1 MTVPAGEAASVRLG
15 AAEWRRPSWRLERVP
30 AGGGV
35 ELTALLRDLVED
47 PAHRRAF
54 AERLANH
61 DSEVWVAL
69 PADSDSASR
78 SQPGCT
84 RTGCTRTSSGAVGL
98 LLAETA
104 CARLQIL
111 LLAVSARVRG
121 MGVGRALVR
130 GAILWAIDA
139 DLDAVELE
147 VRESN
152 DRAQALY
159 ESLGFVAAAL
169 RPRYYPDGDQAVLM
183 AVSLVDL
190 PV

>member
-1 MTVPAGEAASVRLG
+1 MTVPAGETASVRPG
-15 AAEWRRPSWRLERVP
+15 AAECSGPSWRLERAP

-35 ELTALLRDLVED
+35 ELTALLRELVED

-54 AERLANH
+54 AERARNH
-61 DSEVWVAL
+61 DTEVWFAL
-69 PADSDSASR
+69 PADSDSPSR
-78 SQPGCT
+78 SQPGS
-84 RTGCTRTSSGAVGL
+84 TRTSSGGVGL

-104 CARLQIL
+104 RARLHIL

-130 GAILWAIDA
+130 EAILWAIDG

-169 RPRYYPDGDQAVLM
+169 RPRYYPDGDQAVVM
-183 AVSLVDL
+183 AVSLVKL

>member
-1 MTVPAGEAASVRLG
+1 MTVPAGEAASVRPG
-15 AAEWRRPSWRLERVP
+15 AAAWRRPSWRLERVP

-54 AERLANH
+54 AERVANH

-78 SQPGCT
+78 SQP
-84 RTGCTRTSSGAVGL
+84 GCTRTSSGAVGL

-130 GAILWAIDA
+130 EAILWAIDA

-169 RPRYYPDGDQAVLM
+169 RPRYYPDGDQAVVM
-183 AVSLVDL
+183 AVSLVNL